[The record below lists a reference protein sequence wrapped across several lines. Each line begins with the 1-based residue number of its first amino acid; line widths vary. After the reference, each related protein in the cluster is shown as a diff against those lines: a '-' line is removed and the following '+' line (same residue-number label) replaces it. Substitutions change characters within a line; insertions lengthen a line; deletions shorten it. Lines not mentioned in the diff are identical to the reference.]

1 MRVPVTDL
9 VGKPGATRE
18 LTRTLTREDVGGEG
32 DSLGP
37 ADEAL
42 TGPIELDLHLD
53 SVVEGILARGDIAFT
68 VELPCARCLKPQRA
82 EHTVD
87 VAELFQDPR
96 KRDEDD
102 EEDPGYELVDD
113 NSAIDLSTLIRDAIV
128 MDLPVRVLCRE
139 DCQGLCPVCG
149 ADRNEDDCGHRP
161 EEEPDPRWAALA
173 DLDVPEA

>member
-18 LTRTLTREDVGGEG
+18 LSRTLTREDVGGDG

-42 TGPIELDLHLD
+42 KGPIVLDLDLD
-53 SVVEGILARGDIAFT
+53 SVVEGILVRGQVSFDI
-68 VELPCARCLKPQRA
+68 ELPCARCLEPQRA
-82 EHTVD
+82 EHSVY
-87 VAELFQDPR
+87 VAELYQDPR
-96 KRDEDD
+96 KRDPED
-102 EEDPGYELVDD
+102 EEDPGYEIVDD
-113 NSAIDLSTLIRDAIV
+113 LTAIDLSVMLRDAIL
-128 MDLPVRVLCRE
+128 MDMPVKVLCRE

-149 ADRNEDDCGHRP
+149 ADRNETDCGHRP
-161 EEEPDPRWAALA
+161 EDAPDPRWAALA